1 MVLQA
6 QVKEDEEMIR
16 DIPSE
21 MIDTINLPVVPSHP
35 RLPTVTSFP
44 YFQSTDIR
52 IKQGLV
58 NKETGAATWVHARVG
73 TRWCLKSPKILG
85 LGAVIFEKI

>member
-1 MVLQA
+1 MTLECDGARRLKWLSEQKESMVLQT

-16 DIPSE
+16 DILSE

-52 IKQGLV
+52 IKQGQG
-58 NKETGAATWVHARVG
+58 NKETVPRRP
-73 TRWCLKSPKILG
+73 TRSLWP
-85 LGAVIFEKI
+85 